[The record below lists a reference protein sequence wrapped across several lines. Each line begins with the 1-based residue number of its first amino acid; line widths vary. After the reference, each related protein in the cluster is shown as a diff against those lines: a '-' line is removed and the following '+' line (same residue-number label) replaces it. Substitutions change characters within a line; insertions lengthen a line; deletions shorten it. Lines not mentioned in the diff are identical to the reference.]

1 MELHHTSLCRH
12 SIRYPL
18 GVVDAII
25 FPNQTFAHGYC
36 KPFCQYILLLIP
48 HSLCPGLMTKLR
60 GKKHFS
66 INKDKNHIVKSSTR
80 KLSEIRLGPKCG
92 WHVIQFHVCR
102 YVPPFL
108 ISTPRLTLSVYQAI
122 LCLRTWA
129 ICRHKWLPNLAV
141 FVTSLSVPCLNIVR
155 FLEPRSRRH
164 TTLLTRPKYFYT
176 VPKNYVIIHAA
187 GRLHGCWIT
196 PGPDTVM
203 SL

>member
-1 MELHHTSLCRH
+1 M
-12 SIRYPL
+12 
-18 GVVDAII
+18 
-25 FPNQTFAHGYC
+25 
-36 KPFCQYILLLIP
+36 
-48 HSLCPGLMTKLR
+48 MKLR
-60 GKKHFS
+60 GKKHFFNKQRQESYRQIIYTQVVRDTSGSKMWLTCYS
-66 INKDKNHIVKSSTR
+66 ISC
-80 KLSEIRLGPKCG
+80 L
-92 WHVIQFHVCR
+92 QVC
-102 YVPPFL
+102 PLLL
-108 ISTPRLTLSVYQAI
+108 ILTPRLTLSVYQAI